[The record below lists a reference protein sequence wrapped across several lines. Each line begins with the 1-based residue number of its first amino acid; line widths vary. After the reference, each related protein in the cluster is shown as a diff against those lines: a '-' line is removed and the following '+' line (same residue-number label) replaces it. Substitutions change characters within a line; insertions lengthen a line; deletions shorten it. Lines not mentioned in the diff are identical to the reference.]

1 VLVSLGIKQGR
12 EQKDCRRMIGRVD
25 RHGDGCVDFG
35 DFKEMMR
42 HAGPRLSYARTFF
55 LCKIKKIVPR
65 DGTCRFGCTLE
76 LYAQATFDQRQWL

>member
-42 HAGPRLSYARTFF
+42 ATGLPRW
-55 LCKIKKIVPR
+55 
-65 DGTCRFGCTLE
+65 
-76 LYAQATFDQRQWL
+76 AQAELRAYIFSL